1 MVKKKDIM
9 KKLNERKDLLVEIL
23 EEYNKYYVEIA
34 NKMVNERYAGLGLR
48 IIQKPSVDD
57 PNYLHGCYSGLKKI
71 EKTERL
77 VNIFRKNDFIEGHEN
92 DRRLSFRSYEG
103 LTSSI
108 SLIFEKDMERAVHKM
123 KELPELI
130 RKFDACGFTPAE
142 VRALSHLLFFE
153 QVSLVPDAFEG
164 HRPSFSV
171 LLTSFFSSLL
181 FSEFTLD
188 FKSQPHKAFHTFGLA
203 FQTDVDLEGLYG
215 DKQK

>member
-1 MVKKKDIM
+1 MDNKKEIM

-23 EEYNKYYVEIA
+23 DEYNKYYVEIV

-57 PNYLHGCYSGLKKI
+57 PHYLHGCYTELKKI

-77 VNIFRKNDFIEGHEN
+77 VEIFRKNDFIEGHEN
-92 DRRLSFRSYEG
+92 DSRLRSKSYEG
-103 LTSSI
+103 LASSI
-108 SLIFEKDMERAVHKM
+108 SLIFEKDIVHAVHKM
-123 KELPELI
+123 KEFPELI

-142 VRALSHLLFFE
+142 VKVLSHLLFFE

-164 HRPSFSV
+164 HRPSYNV
-171 LLTSFFSSLL
+171 LLVSFFSTLMI
-181 FSEFTLD
+181 SEFVLN
-188 FKSQPHKAFHTFGLA
+188 FKSQPHKPFHSIGMEFLV
-203 FQTDVDLEGLYG
+203 DVDLEGLYG

>member
-1 MVKKKDIM
+1 MVNKKDIM

-23 EEYNKYYVEIA
+23 DEYNKYYVEIA

-48 IIQKPSVDD
+48 IIQKPSEHD
-57 PNYLHGCYSGLKKI
+57 PQYLHGCYTELKKI

-92 DRRLSFRSYEG
+92 DSRLRSKSYEG
-103 LTSSI
+103 LASSI
-108 SLIFEKDMERAVHKM
+108 SLIFEKDMVHAVHHM
-123 KELPELI
+123 KEFPELI

-142 VRALSHLLFFE
+142 VKVLSHLLFFE

-164 HRPSFSV
+164 HRPSYNV
-171 LLTSFFSSLL
+171 LLVSFFSTLMI
-181 FSEFTLD
+181 SEFVLN
-188 FKSQPHKAFHTFGLA
+188 FKSQPHKPFHSIGMEFLV
-203 FQTDVDLEGLYG
+203 DVDLEGLYG